1 MISRMNWKPGI
12 SITAK
17 HSGTH
22 RKLIIP
28 SLLITAGILGSFWL
42 PVQSAP
48 QQAPSAYEVI
58 AAVNALRASYG
69 LDPYLVDGLLMI
81 SAQGQADYLAG
92 MAPGVVDGHTGPGGT
107 DADQRAFNVGFPYV
121 EGLDINENW
130 ASLPESATV
139 DTLIYEVWGD
149 EIHTHTMLHD
159 RGQLVGMGVAQA
171 DGRYYYVLDVAAYW
185 GDAGLTAQPT
195 MLAYGESA
203 ATQQYVSQY
212 IAPVTKAKPG
222 ADGSIVHTV
231 QSGQSLYML
240 AQHYDVDITDL
251 RALNGLQNSDT
262 IYIGQKI
269 IIRGPT
275 PATETPAQTAVPL
288 AMTATTA
295 PSMRPRSTVIAT
307 AGTQSPSNPLAALG
321 LENSLWFLIFFV
333 LFAIGLLLV
342 AAGTANH

>member
-12 SITAK
+12 SIIVEQPK
-17 HSGTH
+17 N
-22 RKLIIP
+22 LIKIVL
-28 SLLITAGILGSFWL
+28 SALLITIGILGSFCL

-48 QQAPSAYEVI
+48 RQAPTAYEVI

-92 MAPGVVDGHTGPGGT
+92 MAPAIVDGHTGPGGT

-130 ASLPESATV
+130 ASLPEGASV
-139 DTLIYEVWGD
+139 ETLIYEVWGD
-149 EIHTHTMLHD
+149 EIHMHTMLHD
-159 RGQLVGMGVAQA
+159 RGQLVGMGVAQSG
-171 DGRYYYVLDVAAYW
+171 DQFYYVLDVAAYW

-195 MLAYGESA
+195 TMAYGEGA
-203 ATQQYVSQY
+203 ATQQYVSQF
-212 IAPVTKAKPG
+212 IAPVIKADPQ

-231 QSGQSLYML
+231 QSGQSLYIL
-240 AQHYDVDITDL
+240 AQHYGVSVDNL
-251 RALNGLQNSDT
+251 RALNGLQNSDM

-275 PATETPAQTAVPL
+275 PATDTPVQTPAPRAASATAVPTLPPQLTASEAL
-288 AMTATTA
+288 A
-295 PSMRPRSTVIAT
+295 
-307 AGTQSPSNPLAALG
+307 TQSPSGTLAALG

>member
-1 MISRMNWKPGI
+1 
-12 SITAK
+12 
-17 HSGTH
+17 
-22 RKLIIP
+22 
-28 SLLITAGILGSFWL
+28 
-42 PVQSAP
+42 
-48 QQAPSAYEVI
+48 
-58 AAVNALRASYG
+58 
-69 LDPYLVDGLLMI
+69 MI
-81 SAQGQADYLAG
+81 SAQGQADYLAA
-92 MAPGVVDGHTGPGGT
+92 MSPEIVDGHTGPGGT

-130 ASLPESATV
+130 ASLPESASV
-139 DTLIYEVWGD
+139 DTLIYDVWGD
-149 EIHTHTMLHD
+149 EIHMHTMLHD

-171 DGRYYYVLDVAAYW
+171 DGSYYYVLDVAAYW

-195 MLAYGESA
+195 TLAYGEGA

-222 ADGSIVHTV
+222 VDGSIVHTV

-240 AQHYDVDITDL
+240 AQHYGVDINQL
-251 RALNGLQNSDT
+251 RALNGMQNYDT

-269 IIRGPT
+269 IIRGPQ
-275 PATETPAQTAVPL
+275 PATETPAQTPVPQAAAATSVPTLPPQLTASAVP
-288 AMTATTA
+288 A
-295 PSMRPRSTVIAT
+295 
-307 AGTQSPSNPLAALG
+307 TQSPSSALAALG

>member
-1 MISRMNWKPGI
+1 MNWKPGI
-12 SITAK
+12 SITAERL
-17 HSGTH
+17 SAFG
-22 RKLIIP
+22 KLI
-28 SLLITAGILGSFWL
+28 LAAVLIAAAALGSFRL

-48 QQAPSAYEVI
+48 RQAPTAYEVI

-81 SAQGQADYLAG
+81 SAQGQADYLAA
-92 MAPGVVDGHTGPGGT
+92 MSPEIVDGHTGPGGT
-107 DADQRAFNVGFPYV
+107 DGDQRAFNVGFPYV
-121 EGLDINENW
+121 GGLDINENW
-130 ASLPESATV
+130 ASLPEDGTV
-139 DTLIYEVWGD
+139 EMLIYQAWGD
-149 EIHTHTMLHD
+149 EIHMHTMLHD

-171 DGRYYYVLDVAAYW
+171 DGRYYYILDVAAYW

-195 MLAYGESA
+195 TLAYGEGA
-203 ATQQYVSQY
+203 ATQQYISQY
-212 IAPVTKAKPG
+212 ITPVTKAKPG

-240 AQHYDVDITDL
+240 AQHYDVNIDDL
-251 RALNGLQNSDT
+251 RALNGLQNSDM

-275 PATETPAQTAVPL
+275 LATETPAQTAAPSA
-288 AMTATTA
+288 AMATTA
-295 PSMRPRSTVIAT
+295 PTMRLRSTLTPT
-307 AGTQSPSNPLAALG
+307 AVTQLPSGTLAALG

>member
-1 MISRMNWKPGI
+1 MNWKPGI
-12 SITAK
+12 SITAERL
-17 HSGTH
+17 SA
-22 RKLIIP
+22 RRRSFFP
-28 SLLITAGILGSFWL
+28 ALLFTLGILGSLWL
-42 PVQSAP
+42 PVHAGP
-48 QQAPSAYEVI
+48 RQAPTAYEVI

-92 MAPGVVDGHTGPGGT
+92 MSPGVVDGHTGPGGT

-130 ASLPESATV
+130 ASLPEDATI

-149 EIHTHTMLHD
+149 EIHMHTMLHD

-171 DGRYYYVLDVAAYW
+171 EGRYYYVLDVAAYW

-195 MLAYGESA
+195 TLAYGEGA

-222 ADGSIVHTV
+222 PDGSIVHTV

-240 AQHYDVDITDL
+240 AQHYGVSIDDL
-251 RALNGLQNSDT
+251 RALNGLQASDM

-275 PATETPAQTAVPL
+275 PATQTPAQTAASPASSATSVPSVHPPATITAAL
-288 AMTATTA
+288 A
-295 PSMRPRSTVIAT
+295 
-307 AGTQSPSNPLAALG
+307 TQSPSDTLAALG

-342 AAGTANH
+342 AAGTANR

>member
-1 MISRMNWKPGI
+1 MNWKPGI
-12 SITAK
+12 SITAERL
-17 HSGTH
+17 SAF
-22 RKLIIP
+22 RNLI
-28 SLLITAGILGSFWL
+28 LTAVLIAAGVLGCFWL

-48 QQAPSAYEVI
+48 RQAPTAYEVI
-58 AAVNALRASYG
+58 TAVNALRASYG

-81 SAQGQADYLAG
+81 SAQGQADYLAA
-92 MAPGVVDGHTGPGGT
+92 MSPDIVDGHTGPGGT

-130 ASLPESATV
+130 ASLPESASV
-139 DTLIYEVWGD
+139 DTLIYDVWGD
-149 EIHTHTMLHD
+149 EIHMHTMLHD

-171 DGRYYYVLDVAAYW
+171 DGRYYYILDVAAYW

-195 MLAYGESA
+195 TLAYGEGA
-203 ATQQYVSQY
+203 ATQQYISQY
-212 IAPVTKAKPG
+212 IAPVTRAKPG

-240 AQHYDVDITDL
+240 AQHYEVNIADL
-251 RALNGLQNSDT
+251 RALNGMQNSDT

-269 IIRGPT
+269 IIRGPQ
-275 PATETPAQTAVPL
+275 PATDMPAQTPTPQAASATAVPTLPPLL
-288 AMTATTA
+288 AASAA
-295 PSMRPRSTVIAT
+295 PA
-307 AGTQSPSNPLAALG
+307 TQSPSSSLAALG

>member
-1 MISRMNWKPGI
+1 MNWKPGI
-12 SITAK
+12 SITA
-17 HSGTH
+17 
-22 RKLIIP
+22 R
-28 SLLITAGILGSFWL
+28 SLSFFVAALLAAAGLLGGLWL

-48 QQAPSAYEVI
+48 QQAPTAYEVL

-81 SAQGQADYLAG
+81 SAQGQADYLAS
-92 MAPGVVDGHTGPGGT
+92 MSPSIVDGHTGPGGT

-130 ASLPESATV
+130 ASLPEDGTV
-139 DTLIYEVWGD
+139 EQLIYQAWGD
-149 EIHTHTMLHD
+149 EIHMHTILHD
-159 RGQLVGMGVAQA
+159 RGQLAGVGVGQA
-171 DGRYYYVLDVAAYW
+171 DGRYYYILDVAAYW

-195 MLAYGESA
+195 TMAYGEGA

-212 IAPVTKAKPG
+212 IAPVTKAKPK

-240 AQHYDVDITDL
+240 AQHYDVDIDQL
-251 RALNGLQNSDT
+251 RALNGMQNYDT
-262 IYIGQKI
+262 IYIGQQI
-269 IIRGPT
+269 TIRGPT
-275 PATETPAQTAVPL
+275 PMTDTPIAQDTLASAPVQTGTMTPVPSL
-288 AMTATTA
+288 
-295 PSMRPRSTVIAT
+295 PPRWTQTIPVS
-307 AGTQSPSNPLAALG
+307 TQSPSDTLSALG

-342 AAGTANH
+342 AAGTANR

>member
-1 MISRMNWKPGI
+1 MNWKPGI

-17 HSGTH
+17 PLGAF
-22 RKLIIP
+22 RKHILTAVLI
-28 SLLITAGILGSFWL
+28 AAVVLGGFWL

-48 QQAPSAYEVI
+48 RQAPTAYEVI

-69 LDPYLVDGLLMI
+69 LAPYLVDGLLMI
-81 SAQGQADYLAG
+81 SAQGQADYLAA
-92 MAPGVVDGHTGPGGT
+92 MSPGIVDGHTGPGGT

-130 ASLPESATV
+130 ASLPEDGTV
-139 DTLIYEVWGD
+139 EMLIYQAWGD
-149 EIHTHTMLHD
+149 EIHMHTMLHD

-171 DGRYYYVLDVAAYW
+171 DGRYYYILDVAAYW

-195 MLAYGESA
+195 TLAFGEGA

-222 ADGSIVHTV
+222 TDGSIVHTV

-240 AQHYDVDITDL
+240 AQHYDVNIDDL

-269 IIRGPT
+269 IIRGRT
-275 PATETPAQTAVPL
+275 PAAETAAQTPAPQA
-288 AMTATTA
+288 ATATLT
-295 PSMRPRSTVIAT
+295 PTLRPRLT
-307 AGTQSPSNPLAALG
+307 ASAALATQSPSGTLAALG

-333 LFAIGLLLV
+333 LFAVGLLLV

>member
-1 MISRMNWKPGI
+1 M
-12 SITAK
+12 
-17 HSGTH
+17 
-22 RKLIIP
+22 
-28 SLLITAGILGSFWL
+28 
-42 PVQSAP
+42 
-48 QQAPSAYEVI
+48 
-58 AAVNALRASYG
+58 NALRASYG

-81 SAQGQADYLAG
+81 SAQGQADYLAA
-92 MAPGVVDGHTGPGGT
+92 MSPDIVNGHTGPGGT

-130 ASLPESATV
+130 ASLPEDGTV
-139 DTLIYEVWGD
+139 EILIYQAWGD
-149 EIHTHTMLHD
+149 EIHMHTMLHD

-171 DGRYYYVLDVAAYW
+171 DGRYYYILDVAAYW

-195 MLAYGESA
+195 TLAYGEGA
-203 ATQQYVSQY
+203 ATRQYVSQY

-231 QSGQSLYML
+231 QSGQSLFML
-240 AQHYDVDITDL
+240 AQHYGVSVDDL
-251 RALNGLQNSDT
+251 RALNGLQTSDM

-275 PATETPAQTAVPL
+275 PAAETPAQTAAPPAASATSVPTVHPPSTI
-288 AMTATTA
+288 TAA
-295 PSMRPRSTVIAT
+295 LV
-307 AGTQSPSNPLAALG
+307 TQSPPDTLAALG

-342 AAGTANH
+342 AAGTANR